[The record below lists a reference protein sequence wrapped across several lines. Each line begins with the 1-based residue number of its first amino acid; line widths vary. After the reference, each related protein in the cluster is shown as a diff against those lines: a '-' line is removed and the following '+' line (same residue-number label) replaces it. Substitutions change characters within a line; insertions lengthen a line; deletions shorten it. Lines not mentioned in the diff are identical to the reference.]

1 MVALSMQWLN
11 LLAQPDPQP
20 ILPIWLPVAVIGIM
34 FYLMLVR
41 PERKK
46 RAELTELLGN
56 LKKNDRVVTIGGI
69 FGTIVNAQ
77 QGSEEV
83 TLKVDE
89 TSNTKLR
96 LRRSAISQVIEEK
109 D

>member
-1 MVALSMQWLN
+1 MHWLN
-11 LLAQPDPQP
+11 LLAQADPPNQP
-20 ILPIWLPVAVIGIM
+20 AIPIWLPMAVIGVM

-41 PERKK
+41 PERRK
-46 RAELTELLGN
+46 RAELTELLNN

-83 TLKVDE
+83 TIKVDE

-96 LRRSAISQVIEEK
+96 VRRSAISQIIEEK
-109 D
+109 E